1 MLYLW
6 TAAKAKW
13 LLVALLLF
21 CMHLH
26 ETKSIVYFDH
36 FWCRL
41 KRTMNKWILNY
52 LWKLCW
58 ILVGMFNKK
67 FHFVMYIK
75 ISQDIANV
83 CLPSDFF
90 HDSFW
95 TSYAFLMMFYWNVD
109 EKRKTVCSSYA
120 VWFFDFQPKTIPFC
134 KTIIMTFSK
143 QHTSC
148 IWTAHYFFPI
158 AYQKFKIVSSK
169 WQKIESDRALT
180 RSFLWSL

>member
-1 MLYLW
+1 M
-6 TAAKAKW
+6 
-13 LLVALLLF
+13 
-21 CMHLH
+21 
-26 ETKSIVYFDH
+26 SIVYFDH

-58 ILVGMFNKK
+58 ILVGMFNKE

-75 ISQDIANV
+75 TSQDIANV
-83 CLPSDFF
+83 CFAFGFLP
-90 HDSFW
+90 
-95 TSYAFLMMFYWNVD
+95 
-109 EKRKTVCSSYA
+109 
-120 VWFFDFQPKTIPFC
+120 WFFLNFLCISDDVLLKCWWKKKNCMQFLCSLIFYFQRKTIPFC
-134 KTIIMTFSK
+134 KTIITTFSK

-148 IWTAHYFFPI
+148 IWPAHLVSSI
-158 AYQKFKIVSSK
+158 AHQKFKITSSK

>member
-1 MLYLW
+1 MSFIELVTSLTHMLYLW
-6 TAAKAKW
+6 TTAKAKW

-58 ILVGMFNKK
+58 ILVGMFNEE
-67 FHFVMYIK
+67 FHFVTYIK
-75 ISQDIANV
+75 FSQDIANV

-90 HDSFW
+90 HVFSEL
-95 TSYAFLMMFYWNVD
+95 LMQ
-109 EKRKTVCSSYA
+109 A
-120 VWFFDFQPKTIPFC
+120 VWCFLFSTKNHTFLQNDNYDVFKT
-134 KTIIMTFSK
+134 
-143 QHTSC
+143 
-148 IWTAHYFFPI
+148 
-158 AYQKFKIVSSK
+158 AYQLHMNCTIFFLLLLIKSSK
-169 WQKIESDRALT
+169 
-180 RSFLWSL
+180 

>member
-1 MLYLW
+1 MSFIELVTSVTHMLYLW

-58 ILVGMFNKK
+58 ILVGMFNEE
-67 FHFVMYIK
+67 FHFVTYIK
-75 ISQDIANV
+75 FSQDIANV

-90 HDSFW
+90 HVFSEL
-95 TSYAFLMMFYWNVD
+95 LMQ
-109 EKRKTVCSSYA
+109 A
-120 VWFFDFQPKTIPFC
+120 VWCFLFSTKNHTFLQNDNYDVFKT
-134 KTIIMTFSK
+134 
-143 QHTSC
+143 
-148 IWTAHYFFPI
+148 
-158 AYQKFKIVSSK
+158 AYQLHMNCTIFFLLLLIKSSK
-169 WQKIESDRALT
+169 
-180 RSFLWSL
+180 

>member
-1 MLYLW
+1 MSFIELVTSLTHMLYLW
-6 TAAKAKW
+6 TTAKAKW

-58 ILVGMFNKK
+58 ILVGMFNEE
-67 FHFVMYIK
+67 FHFVTYIK
-75 ISQDIANV
+75 FSQDIANV

-90 HDSFW
+90 HVFFW
-95 TSYAFLMMFYWNVD
+95 TSYAGSLFFLFSTKNHTFLQNDNYHVF
-109 EKRKTVCSSYA
+109 KT
-120 VWFFDFQPKTIPFC
+120 
-134 KTIIMTFSK
+134 
-143 QHTSC
+143 
-148 IWTAHYFFPI
+148 
-158 AYQKFKIVSSK
+158 AYQLHMNCTIFFLLLLIKSSK
-169 WQKIESDRALT
+169 
-180 RSFLWSL
+180 

>member
-1 MLYLW
+1 MSFIELVTSLTHMLYLW
-6 TAAKAKW
+6 TTAKAKW

-58 ILVGMFNKK
+58 ILVGMFNEE
-67 FHFVMYIK
+67 FHFVTYIK
-75 ISQDIANV
+75 FSQDIANV

-90 HDSFW
+90 HVF
-95 TSYAFLMMFYWNVD
+95 FLNFLCRQFDFFY
-109 EKRKTVCSSYA
+109 
-120 VWFFDFQPKTIPFC
+120 FQPKTIPFC

-148 IWTAHYFFPI
+148 IWTAQYFFF
-158 AYQKFKIVSSK
+158 YCSSK
-169 WQKIESDRALT
+169 VQNNFIKMTKNRKW
-180 RSFLWSL
+180 

>member
-6 TAAKAKW
+6 TTAKAKW

-58 ILVGMFNKK
+58 ILVGMFNKE
-67 FHFVMYIK
+67 FHFVTYIK
-75 ISQDIANV
+75 FSQDIANV

-90 HDSFW
+90 HDFFSEL
-95 TSYAFLMMFYWNVD
+95 LMQFDLFFIFNQKPYLFA
-109 EKRKTVCSSYA
+109 KRWLWCFQNSIPAAYELHNICSS
-120 VWFFDFQPKTIPFC
+120 V
-134 KTIIMTFSK
+134 
-143 QHTSC
+143 
-148 IWTAHYFFPI
+148 AH
-158 AYQKFKIVSSK
+158 QKFKITSSK
-169 WQKIESDRALT
+169 WQEIESDRALT

>member
-1 MLYLW
+1 MSFIELVTSLTHMLYLW
-6 TAAKAKW
+6 TTAKAKW

-58 ILVGMFNKK
+58 ILVGMFNKE
-67 FHFVMYIK
+67 FHFVTYIK
-75 ISQDIANV
+75 CSQDIANV

-90 HDSFW
+90 HDFFW
-95 TSYAFLMMFYWNVD
+95 T
-109 EKRKTVCSSYA
+109 SYA
-120 VWFFDFQPKTIPFC
+120 VWFFFFSTKNHTFLQNDDYDVFKT
-134 KTIIMTFSK
+134 
-143 QHTSC
+143 
-148 IWTAHYFFPI
+148 
-158 AYQKFKIVSSK
+158 AYQLHMNCTIFFLLLLIKSSK
-169 WQKIESDRALT
+169 
-180 RSFLWSL
+180 

>member
-6 TAAKAKW
+6 TTAKAKW

-58 ILVGMFNKK
+58 ILVGMFNEE
-67 FHFVMYIK
+67 FHFVTYIK
-75 ISQDIANV
+75 NFPRYSQRLFAFGF
-83 CLPSDFF
+83 LPCFF
-90 HDSFW
+90 LN
-95 TSYAFLMMFYWNVD
+95 FLCRQFDVFY
-109 EKRKTVCSSYA
+109 
-120 VWFFDFQPKTIPFC
+120 FQPKTIPFC
-134 KTIIMTFSK
+134 KMIIMTFSK

-148 IWTAHYFFPI
+148 IWTAQYFFF
-158 AYQKFKIVSSK
+158 YCSSK
-169 WQKIESDRALT
+169 VQNNFIKMTKNRKW
-180 RSFLWSL
+180 

>member
-1 MLYLW
+1 MSFIELVTSLTHMLYLW
-6 TAAKAKW
+6 TTAKAKW

-58 ILVGMFNKK
+58 ILVGMFNEE
-67 FHFVMYIK
+67 FHFVTYINF
-75 ISQDIANV
+75 SQDIANV

-90 HDSFW
+90 HVFFFSER
-95 TSYAFLMMFYWNVD
+95 LMQ
-109 EKRKTVCSSYA
+109 A
-120 VWFFDFQPKTIPFC
+120 VWCFLFSTKNHTFLQKDSYDVFKT
-134 KTIIMTFSK
+134 
-143 QHTSC
+143 
-148 IWTAHYFFPI
+148 
-158 AYQKFKIVSSK
+158 AYQLHMNCTIFFLLLLIKSSK
-169 WQKIESDRALT
+169 
-180 RSFLWSL
+180 

>member
-1 MLYLW
+1 MSFIELVTSLTHMLYLW
-6 TAAKAKW
+6 TTAKAKW

-58 ILVGMFNKK
+58 ILVGMFNKE
-67 FHFVMYIK
+67 FHFVTYIK
-75 ISQDIANV
+75 FSQDIANV

-90 HDSFW
+90 HDFFSEL
-95 TSYAFLMMFYWNVD
+95 LMQ
-109 EKRKTVCSSYA
+109 
-120 VWFFDFQPKTIPFC
+120 FDFCLFSTKNHTFLQNDDYDVFKT
-134 KTIIMTFSK
+134 
-143 QHTSC
+143 
-148 IWTAHYFFPI
+148 
-158 AYQKFKIVSSK
+158 AYQLHMNCTIFVLLLLIKSSK
-169 WQKIESDRALT
+169 
-180 RSFLWSL
+180 

>member
-1 MLYLW
+1 MSFIELVTSLTHMLYLW
-6 TAAKAKW
+6 TTAKAKW

-58 ILVGMFNKK
+58 ILVGMFNEE
-67 FHFVMYIK
+67 FHFVTYIK
-75 ISQDIANV
+75 FSQDIANV

-90 HDSFW
+90 HVF
-95 TSYAFLMMFYWNVD
+95 FLNFLCRQFVFLFSTKNHTFLQNDNYDVF
-109 EKRKTVCSSYA
+109 KT
-120 VWFFDFQPKTIPFC
+120 
-134 KTIIMTFSK
+134 
-143 QHTSC
+143 
-148 IWTAHYFFPI
+148 
-158 AYQKFKIVSSK
+158 AYQLHMNCTIFFLLLLIKSSK
-169 WQKIESDRALT
+169 
-180 RSFLWSL
+180 

>member
-109 EKRKTVCSSYA
+109 EKKDCMQFLCSLIFWFSTKNHTFLQNDNYDVFKT
-120 VWFFDFQPKTIPFC
+120 
-134 KTIIMTFSK
+134 
-143 QHTSC
+143 
-148 IWTAHYFFPI
+148 
-158 AYQKFKIVSSK
+158 AYQLHMNCALFFFLLLIKSSK
-169 WQKIESDRALT
+169 
-180 RSFLWSL
+180 